1 MEMFTDLQNEI
12 SLYAK
17 VFGRAATQQTRL
29 VPLFL
34 APKNGSPLHS
44 KNPNN
49 LMARRNKQENTE
61 KGVCKSPLIYIMFSH
76 KSILKIWEPNN

>member
-29 VPLFL
+29 VLCSWHRKTDP
-34 APKNGSPLHS
+34 HYI
-44 KNPNN
+44 
-49 LMARRNKQENTE
+49 RRTQT
-61 KGVCKSPLIYIMFSH
+61 I
-76 KSILKIWEPNN
+76 